1 MRTGKI
7 LYATAVIILMIII
20 SGCSS
25 ENKLLREKFI
35 SGGYKMIV
43 CPVHLLDR
51 QSSIYDGSLSKKIV
65 DYMNERKYADASQ
78 TELCPP
84 PNINWQGDQAV
95 MVDNSIELFKQ
106 FIVMNRVPAK
116 TFVFYAEFL
125 RGGKDARVVGVHYYL
140 LDSKG
145 EIAMRG
151 ILNSHS
157 KEFKEVKPA
166 TNEECLR
173 VLMDSFESKMME

>member
-1 MRTGKI
+1 MKFRICI
-7 LYATAVIILMIII
+7 LLSGIFILSMII

-51 QSSIYDGSLSKKIV
+51 QSSMYDGSISKKIV
-65 DYMNERKYADASQ
+65 DYMNERNYANASQ

-95 MVDNSIELFKQ
+95 MVDNSIDLFKT
-106 FIVMNRVPAK
+106 FIIMNKVPAK

-125 RGGKDARVVGVHYYL
+125 RGGKDNRVVGVHYYL

-157 KEFKEVKPA
+157 KEFIEVKPV
-166 TNEECLR
+166 TNEDCLR
-173 VLMDSFESKMME
+173 VLMDSFETKMME

>member
-1 MRTGKI
+1 MRI
-7 LYATAVIILMIII
+7 LKFIFASLIFILAVII

-51 QSSIYDGSLSKKIV
+51 KSSIYDGSLSKKIA

-84 PNINWQGDQAV
+84 PNINWQGEQAV
-95 MVDNSIELFKQ
+95 MVDNSIELFKK
-106 FIVMNRVPAK
+106 FIIMNRVPAK

-145 EIAMRG
+145 DIAMRG

-157 KEFKEVKPA
+157 KEFMEVKPV
-166 TNEECLR
+166 TNEDCLR